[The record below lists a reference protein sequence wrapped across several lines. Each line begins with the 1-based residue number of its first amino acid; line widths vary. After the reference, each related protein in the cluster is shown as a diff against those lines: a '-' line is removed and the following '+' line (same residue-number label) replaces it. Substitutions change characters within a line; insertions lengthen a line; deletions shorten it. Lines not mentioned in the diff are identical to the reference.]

1 MSRRLV
7 VVVTAVLL
15 LAAPMGAAAN
25 TFGGISGFVVDGATA
40 RPVPGV
46 AIIIARLP
54 ENVETRHSLLA
65 NRKGF
70 FVNLGLEPG
79 RYAVTANVMG
89 RSATCVIDDVY
100 ADQVRSVR
108 IVLGAANGE
117 PRCFRA
123 QFHRSVV
130 NPDETA
136 DVYRI

>member
-7 VVVTAVLL
+7 VTVAAMLA
-15 LAAPMGAAAN
+15 LAAPFGAAAN
-25 TFGGISGFVVDGATA
+25 SFGGVSGYVVDGATA
-40 RPVPGV
+40 RPVPGA
-46 AIIIARLP
+46 AIVIARLP
-54 ENVETRHSLLA
+54 ENAPTQRSVVA

-70 FVNLGLEPG
+70 FVELGLEPG
-79 RYAVTANVMG
+79 RYTVTANVLG
-89 RSATCVIDDVY
+89 RSASCVIDDVY

-108 IVLGAANGE
+108 IVLGPPSGE
-117 PRCFRA
+117 PSCFRA